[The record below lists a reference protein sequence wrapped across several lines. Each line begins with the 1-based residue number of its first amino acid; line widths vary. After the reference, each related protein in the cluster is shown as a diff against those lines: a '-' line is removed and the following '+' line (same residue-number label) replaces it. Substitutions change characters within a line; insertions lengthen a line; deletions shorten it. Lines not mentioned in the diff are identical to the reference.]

1 MNNCDLYC
9 YIFQEL
15 GVYNLDTKSYKSID
29 TGFTS
34 HSCINIRSN
43 GMIYCI
49 SGSPTKFSCVVQI
62 DVKTGNV
69 SILCQFIK
77 TLLNLNQSLFLALET
92 IFFMKANNIS
102 PDQTAP
108 NGAI

>member
-34 HSCINIRSN
+34 HSCINIGSN

-77 TLLNLNQSLFLALET
+77 TLLNLSQSLFLALET